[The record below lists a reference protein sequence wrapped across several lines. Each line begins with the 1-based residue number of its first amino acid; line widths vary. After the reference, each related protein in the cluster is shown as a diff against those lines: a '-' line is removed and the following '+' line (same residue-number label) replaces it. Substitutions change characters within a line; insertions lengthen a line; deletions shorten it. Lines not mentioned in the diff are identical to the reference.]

1 MKVSKAS
8 PTLSGAT
15 ERLSR
20 GTVHLLTTC
29 FTHVLVTVYTQAPA
43 TFKLQFTTSNLSITY

>member
-20 GTVHLLTTC
+20 GTVHPLTTC